1 MRGIFFRHVLRD
13 ICVSTAAV
21 AAVLLVVLL
30 AYQLAF
36 ILGRAADGQ
45 IPATIVLQLVGLSLR
60 GNLTIILPF
69 AVLLGTTLGLG
80 RLYHDS
86 EITAAQA
93 CGAGTRPLYTAAA
106 VVTLL
111 AAAAGAWSAFVDGP
125 GAARQLIALR
135 TEALRTAAT
144 RGMAP
149 GQFRALGSGTTLN
162 FRAVD
167 SDGAL
172 LDVFVQRDLPP
183 AVDGRARMQVVLAD
197 RARYEFSADSNVYV
211 IRMTDGES
219 HEGTPGS
226 GEWRIT
232 QFREQTIRLPAPGA
246 TLPGRPRVDALSV
259 AQLRASV
266 DPRFSAELQWR
277 ISWVLL
283 TAVLGLLAVPLARLR
298 PRQGRHARVVWAVLL
313 FAVYAGLLSA
323 GRTML
328 ERGDTPLPLGLWWV
342 HGVALVLAVGLLRG
356 PRAAGEWMVR
366 RRTRLLLAG
375 RAAQDSSLSGG

>member
-13 ICVSTAAV
+13 ICTSTAAV
-21 AAVLLVVLL
+21 AVVLLVVLL

-45 IPATIVLQLVGLSLR
+45 IPATIVLPLVGLSLR

-69 AVLLGTTLGLG
+69 SVLLGTTLGLG

-93 CGAGTRPLYTAAA
+93 CGAGTRPLYSAAA

-111 AAAAGAWSAFVDGP
+111 AAAVGAWSGFVDGP
-125 GAARQLIALR
+125 GAARQLVALR
-135 TEALRTAAT
+135 TDALRTAAT
-144 RGMAP
+144 RGLAP
-149 GQFRALGSGTTLN
+149 GQFRALGAGATLN
-162 FRAVD
+162 FRAID

-172 LDVFVQRDLPP
+172 LEVFVERDLPP
-183 AVDGRARMQVVLAD
+183 GADGRTRMQIVLAD
-197 RARYEFSADSNVYV
+197 RARYDFSADSNVYV
-211 IRMTDGES
+211 IRLTDGES
-219 HEGTPGS
+219 HEGTPGA
-226 GEWRIT
+226 GNWRIT

-259 AQLRASV
+259 AQLRASP
-266 DPRFSAELQWR
+266 DPRFRAELQWR
-277 ISWVLL
+277 ISWVLI

-328 ERGDTPLPLGLWWV
+328 ERGDTPLALGLWWV
-342 HGVALVLAVGLLRG
+342 HGVALMLAAALLRG
-356 PRAAGEWMVR
+356 PAAAGGWMVR
-366 RRTRLLLAG
+366 RRTRLAAG
-375 RAAQDSSLSGG
+375 RRIQDSSLSGV